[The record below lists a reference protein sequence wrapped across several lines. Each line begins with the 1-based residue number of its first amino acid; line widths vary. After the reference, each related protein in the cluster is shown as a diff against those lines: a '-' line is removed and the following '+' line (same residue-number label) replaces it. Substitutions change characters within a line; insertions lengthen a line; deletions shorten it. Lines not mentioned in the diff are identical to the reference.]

1 MDFSELICQI
11 SATSSL
17 LHKKPIYQKKI
28 YNKNPTGNKINKK
41 FTLT

>member
-17 LHKKPIYQKKI
+17 LHKKPIYQKKFI
-28 YNKNPTGNKINKK
+28 IKIQQE
-41 FTLT
+41 TR